1 MPVLS
6 TVLLPRDK
14 LYFIYSC
21 RKFLSIRTYQ
31 HKSNAHNFFYSS
43 PKDMFID
50 FRERVRERERGRK
63 REGERERERERNI
76 HQLPPKCALMGDL
89 THNLL
94 VYRTRLQPTES
105 PGQGPTTFV

>member
-50 FRERVRERERGRK
+50 FRESKGGRDRDRDRDRGIK
-63 REGERERERERNI
+63 VTHI
-76 HQLPPKCALMGDL
+76 DQVPPKCALMGDL